1 MVKASVI
8 IREIQEHGLLAWAL
22 LYLQCGTNERKL
34 ETMNKPCCTH
44 VKNQAEQ
51 PKVRVLVVNQDPVET
66 ASLCRGLF
74 LYGYQTVSGTNPS
87 EAEAMLRGEAS
98 TQIDLLLTDLSSHEK
113 TGFEIVK
120 LARAITPTL
129 PIIVI
134 AGLKD
139 SEELAALRQQG
150 IPVLTKPFDPK
161 KLDTRIQELM
171 RSLGS

>member
-1 MVKASVI
+1 M
-8 IREIQEHGLLAWAL
+8 
-22 LYLQCGTNERKL
+22 NE
-34 ETMNKPCCTH
+34 PCCISMRKQIKEPT
-44 VKNQAEQ
+44 
-51 PKVRVLVVNQDPVET
+51 VRVLVVNQDPVEA

-74 LYGYQTVSGTNPS
+74 LYGYQTVSGTNPA

-98 TQIDLLLTDLSSHEK
+98 TQIDLLLTDLSTDSP
-113 TGFEIVK
+113 TGFDVVK
-120 LARAITPTL
+120 LARSINPNL

-139 SEELAALRQQG
+139 SDELTTLRRWG
-150 IPVLTKPFDPK
+150 IPVLAKPFDPK